1 MRIDK
6 VETTSAAGG
15 QTTNNQPVDSVS
27 KGIENEIFNVQ
38 RQMRALSSKEDISV
52 EERMKKRQEYQREI
66 SRLNAQLRQ
75 RKEEALKEE
84 QKEQAVKERQ
94 KEALS
99 ETKQTE
105 NDEKRT
111 VKKPEFNEQALT
123 DNRAILAANSYMEQ
137 AKSEDG
143 VIARIEGGIAVL
155 KGEINLDKIR
165 GMDVEPKKEEL
176 AAQRKRVQKASAS
189 QSSVLGKA
197 RKTMQAAE
205 QTKIERAE
213 GRPEK
218 KVEMEGKDRVIL
230 KSTNFSKEKKQ
241 EGQPPFYTSLGIHI

>member
-6 VETTSAAGG
+6 VETMGSAAGG
-15 QTTNNQPVDSVS
+15 QMTNVQPVDSVS

-52 EERMKKRQEYQREI
+52 EERMKKRQEYQQEI
-66 SRLNAQLRQ
+66 SRLNAELRQ
-75 RKEEALKEE
+75 RKEEALKE
-84 QKEQAVKERQ
+84 RQ
-94 KEALS
+94 KETLS

-105 NDEKRT
+105 NGEKRT
-111 VKKPEFNEQALT
+111 AKKSDFSEQALT
-123 DNRAILAANSYMEQ
+123 DNRAFFAANSYMEQ

-165 GMDVEPKKEEL
+165 GMNVEPKQEEL

-189 QSSVLGKA
+189 QSSILGKA

-205 QTKIERAE
+205 QAKIERAE

-218 KVEMEGKDRVIL
+218 KVEKEGKDRVIL

-241 EGQPPFYTSLGIHI
+241 EEQPPFYTSLGIHI